1 MVFAYSQDDSM
12 ETCYDKWY
20 CKATWS
26 DISYKECYSTEK
38 EMCILANHCDYASFA
53 REQFGN

>member
-1 MVFAYSQDDSM
+1 M
-12 ETCYDKWY
+12 ETCYDKCY